1 MCRTAQGAAAK
12 AVAGMKI
19 PRAERPV
26 PVRPRPPAPIFGM
39 FISEFDMPDA
49 LKVPA
54 SIEEIIQRFDA
65 SKEAIDEIGL
75 SECRFPPRFDPG
87 FPLRTDPV

>member
-1 MCRTAQGAAAK
+1 
-12 AVAGMKI
+12 
-19 PRAERPV
+19 
-26 PVRPRPPAPIFGM
+26 
-39 FISEFDMPDA
+39 MPDA

-75 SECRFPPRFDPG
+75 SEHIGKARNALNEPSEVERAGAWAVTCSPEIPPRDS
-87 FPLRTDPV
+87 